1 MKTTKEFIDLIKM
14 AIREEKKAQELY
26 KNLAKKAQDPFSRDI
41 LEGLYEQ
48 EILHEQKLES
58 LLNSIKPSAL

>member
-1 MKTTKEFIDLIKM
+1 METTKEFKKLIKM

-26 KNLAKKAQDPFSRDI
+26 KGLARKTDDPFAKAI

-48 EILHEQKLES
+48 ELDHEKKLES
-58 LLNSIKPSAL
+58 LLESIMPSAL